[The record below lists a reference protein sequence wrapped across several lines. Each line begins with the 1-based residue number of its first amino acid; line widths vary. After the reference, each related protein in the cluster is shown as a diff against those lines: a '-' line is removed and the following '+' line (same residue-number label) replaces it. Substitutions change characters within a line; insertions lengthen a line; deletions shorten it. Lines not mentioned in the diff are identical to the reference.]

1 MYIQRA
7 IEDDIL
13 QTSATFPVVLVT
25 GPRQVGKTTTL
36 RHLAGT
42 ERKYVSLDNPEIRLF
57 AKTEPSLFLQKY
69 PPPVLIDEIQYAPEI
84 LPYIKTSV
92 DEHHENGAFWLTGS
106 QMFSMM
112 KNVSESLAGRVG
124 ILHFLGLS
132 HAEIAG
138 IPTEPFTTNSERL
151 MKRSAI
157 TPQQMMPEIYK
168 TIFRGTYPALVANP
182 HVNREK
188 FYSSYIETYLER
200 DINTLTQVA
209 DISTFLKFMKV
220 VAARTGRMLVYDDI
234 AKDAGI
240 SATTAKRWMSILVS
254 LYVVALLPPYHSNIL
269 KRIVKSPVIHFLDT
283 GLCTYLLGWDSPETL
298 ESSIMAGNMLET
310 YVFSEI
316 FKSYLASGKEPLLYF
331 YRDENKREIDL
342 IIYQNGTLSPIEVKK
357 TGRPGKSDLSHIRYV
372 REKLDQSPEQVST
385 GAVVCLADDL
395 LPLDEHTWIVP
406 VWTI

>member
-7 IEDDIL
+7 IEHDIL

-36 RHLAGT
+36 RHLAETGRT
-42 ERKYVSLDNPEIRLF
+42 YVSLENPNIRLF

-84 LPYIKTSV
+84 LPYIKMSV

-138 IPTEPFTTNSERL
+138 TATEPFTTEPKRLTERST
-151 MKRSAI
+151 KAVRQ
-157 TPQQMMPEIYK
+157 TMPEIYQA
-168 TIFRGTYPALVANP
+168 IFRGTFPALVINP
-182 HVNREK
+182 NVSREN
-188 FYSSYIETYLER
+188 FYSSYIATYLER
-200 DINTLTQVA
+200 DINSLTQVA

-283 GLCTYLLGWDSPETL
+283 GLCTYLLGWESPDTL
-298 ESSIMAGNMLET
+298 ESSIMAGNLLES

-316 FKSYLASGKEPLLYF
+316 FKSYLAAGREPPLYF
-331 YRDENKREIDL
+331 YRDDAKREIDL
-342 IIYQNGTLSPIEVKK
+342 LIHQNGTLSPIEVKK
-357 TGRPGKSDLSHIRYV
+357 TGRPGKGDLQHIRYV
-372 REKLDQSPEQVST
+372 RERLDRSPEQMAT
-385 GAVVCLADDL
+385 GAVICLADDL
-395 LPLDEHTWIVP
+395 IPLDKETWSVP
-406 VWTI
+406 VWII